1 MCTLESSIVCS
12 SLQRTRRQ
20 VHANLNGKCKLSQTA
35 SESLRE
41 ANISSLKQPKD
52 YRINSDLPAKSA
64 NCVLALPMLKENI
77 LWVQINVFWGQGI
90 LEQGIWGGYIKSFCG
105 KRNQRGWLMEL
116 PLFLPSVWNLCQIK
130 SIRMADLE
138 EILCKYLLPWYCKF
152 FNIFRLTSLRIMA
165 CSAKEKEKDKWFF
178 FSNFLKWSVMLI
190 ARKCKLWQNGR
201 HGWASSSTEKNCK
214 RYRRV

>member
-77 LWVQINVFWGQGI
+77 LGVQINLFWGQKI

-105 KRNQRGWLMEL
+105 KRNQRGWIMEL
-116 PLFLPSVWNLCQIK
+116 PPFLPPVLNLCQIK

-138 EILCKYLLPWYCKF
+138 EVLCEHMHFLRWSMMLMACKYM
-152 FNIFRLTSLRIMA
+152 I
-165 CSAKEKEKDKWFF
+165 
-178 FSNFLKWSVMLI
+178 
-190 ARKCKLWQNGR
+190 WQNGR
-201 HGWASSSTEKNCK
+201 HGWASSSVKKNCK